1 MQQIIDIKNLAKYEE
16 NNRIEAKRA
25 KGGLP
30 NSIWETYSAFAN
42 TEGGVI
48 LLGVDERDDHTL
60 VATGVEDAHKM
71 MTDLWNILNNKQ
83 KVSLNILTERMVATH
98 EVEGKTLSMLISKC
112 FDHYFQFMLRFYI
125 QG

>member
-1 MQQIIDIKNLAKYEE
+1 MQQIIDIKNLVKYEE

-60 VATGVEDAHKM
+60 VATGVEDAQDDDRLMEHPQQQAESVAEH
-71 MTDLWNILNNKQ
+71 TD
-83 KVSLNILTERMVATH
+83 RTH
-98 EVEGKTLSMLISKC
+98 GCDT
-112 FDHYFQFMLRFYI
+112 
-125 QG
+125 

>member
-1 MQQIIDIKNLAKYEE
+1 MQQIIDIKNLVKYEE

-98 EVEGKTLSMLISKC
+98 EVEGKTVISIDLSILVAT
-112 FDHYFQFMLRFYI
+112 L
-125 QG
+125 